1 MNPPLSLVEEI
12 VLLSLDDS
20 TGAHLPIATQFVGFG
35 LAGALLADLE
45 MAGRIATRAKCVEL
59 LHADPTGNPLLD
71 PWLQKIA
78 AEKQVHPIAHWLAV
92 FASETRDIEGA
103 ALDRLIQRG
112 ILKRQD
118 KKILW
123 VIGLRRYPTVHNEE
137 RVEVKTRLA
146 CLIKNEEPPT
156 HFDATLISLLR
167 GCYLL
172 PEVFAPDVLDGRSA
186 RIDSIADADPVGREV
201 AIASRE
207 ALDAIVLAQS
217 AGTSP
222 F

>member
-1 MNPPLSLVEEI
+1 MNPPLTLVEEI
-12 VLLSLDDS
+12 VLLSLDDA
-20 TGAHLPIATQFVGFG
+20 TGAHLPITPQVVGFG

-45 MAGRIATRAKCVEL
+45 MAGRIATRTKCVEL
-59 LHADPTGNPLLD
+59 IHAEPTGNPILD

-78 AEKQVHPIAHWLAV
+78 VEKKCHPIAYWLLV
-92 FASETRDIEGA
+92 FSDEKRELENA
-103 ALDRLIQRG
+103 ALDHLVHRG
-112 ILKRQD
+112 ILRRQD

-146 CLIKNEEPPT
+146 RLIGGEGQAT

-172 PEVFAPDVLDGRSA
+172 PEVFGPDVLDGRSA

-201 AIASRE
+201 ALASRE
-207 ALDAIVLAQS
+207 ALDALVLAQS
-217 AGTSP
+217 SSATP